1 MSGGIFG
8 LGSGAGN
15 ALLVLIAL
23 GILFLILGGV
33 WLRKRRYS
41 QMAKQ
46 GVVCPAVV
54 AGFEEVENGRTRSSV
69 MYVRAQTPEGEKLL
83 MSHSGYNTF
92 PYGDNNV
99 YRQGDPIDVYYNERY
114 PTGFLTA
121 TADTPE
127 EEMDGWRAPMKPR
140 SALIFTLVYW
150 AAGALLILALFNNWI
165 RL

>member
-1 MSGGIFG
+1 MPGVFGYSSATANVIF
-8 LGSGAGN
+8 
-15 ALLVLIAL
+15 VLIAL

-33 WLRKRRYS
+33 WLRKRRYA
-41 QMAKQ
+41 QMAAK

-69 MYVRAQTPEGEKLL
+69 MYVRAQTPGGEKLL
-83 MSHSGYNTF
+83 ASHSGYNTF
-92 PYGDNNV
+92 PYGQNSI
-99 YRQGDPIDVYYNERY
+99 YRQGDTLDVYYNERY
-114 PTGFLTA
+114 PTHFLTA

-127 EEMDGWRAPMKPR
+127 KEMNGWRAPMKPR

-150 AAGALLILALFNNWI
+150 AAGALLFLALYNNWI